1 MSGFKL
7 VLITLIGI
15 ITLGMATIFM
25 INTPQNKAITL
36 EEKVSTA
43 KSAITVQEKRR
54 TELIPNL
61 VDCVKQYDRHEYDTL
76 MGVIKERGSNSDEVA
91 QEVTTM
97 INAVAEQSP
106 ELKSNDNYKN
116 LMNELSTTE
125 NLIAQH
131 RNAYD
136 KSVEN
141 YNSYIRKFPA
151 RVFLSLTG
159 YEKVEYNKLN
169 FEGYEEAP
177 SNLFGD

>member
-1 MSGFKL
+1 MKGFKL
-7 VLITLIGI
+7 TLIILIGI
-15 ITLGMATIFM
+15 ITLGVAAVFM

-36 EEKVSTA
+36 EEKVGTA

-54 TELIPNL
+54 AELIPNL
-61 VDCVKQYDRHEYDTL
+61 VDCVKEYDKHEYETL
-76 MGVIKERGSNSDEVA
+76 MKVIEARGSNSDDVA
-91 QEVTTM
+91 QEVQTM
-97 INAVAEQSP
+97 INAVAEQYP

-131 RNAYD
+131 RTAYD

-141 YNSYIRKFPA
+141 YNSYVRKFPA
-151 RVFLSLTG
+151 RVFLSWTG
-159 YEKVEYNKLN
+159 YEKVQYEKLN

-177 SNLFGD
+177 TNLFGD